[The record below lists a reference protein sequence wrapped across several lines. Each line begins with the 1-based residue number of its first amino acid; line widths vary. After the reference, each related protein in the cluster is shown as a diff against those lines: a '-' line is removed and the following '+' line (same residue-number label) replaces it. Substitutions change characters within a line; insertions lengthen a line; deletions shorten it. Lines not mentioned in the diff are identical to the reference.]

1 MTLSRQDRVENLQA
15 AVARLLDELGERA
28 IDTVYFDPRNPS
40 LANVI
45 ATTWKELVR
54 QNVLREEG
62 TLAGVDYRFTGDGW
76 YVAMQTTGRAANQS
90 FVGSLSKISAA
101 LKDSVKGRQEDGFV
115 YADSLATECNLS
127 IDLVYNIIESGA
139 IEKEFGGVGAT
150 WADRQRGRL
159 IRVPLDFGMKP
170 L

>member
-1 MTLSRQDRVENLQA
+1 MTLSKQDREKSFQA
-15 AVARLLDELGERA
+15 AVAGLLDELGERA
-28 IDTVYFDPRNPS
+28 IDSVYFDPKNPS

-76 YVAMQTTGRAANQS
+76 YFAMQTTGRTANQS
-90 FVGSLSKISAA
+90 FVDSLSKITAA
-101 LKDSVKGRQEDGFV
+101 LKDSVKGRHLDGFV
-115 YADSLATECNLS
+115 YADSLAIECNIS
-127 IDLVYNIIESGA
+127 IDLVYNVIESGA
-139 IEKEFGGVGAT
+139 IEKQFGGVGAT
-150 WADRQRGRL
+150 WADRQRGTL
-159 IRVPLDFGMKP
+159 IHVPLDFGMET